1 MQEGISL
8 RDYLDILNKIL
19 DLRNVEVK
27 VKDEDV
33 ALILLMSLPL
43 SYENLVDSYIRG
55 KETLNLKDTKS
66 TLLMREDRQK
76 CSKLGYKKSSIY
88 VSCYREQRGIKMLVN
103 KGCIRIINS
112 RSPRT

>member
-27 VKDEDV
+27 VEDEDV

-43 SYENLVDSYIRG
+43 SYENLVDSHIRG
-55 KETLNLKDTKS
+55 KETLNLEDTKS
-66 TLLMREDRQK
+66 TLLMKEDCQK

-88 VSCYREQRGIKMLVN
+88 VSCYREQRGI
-103 KGCIRIINS
+103 
-112 RSPRT
+112 